1 MPSSIGDLTALGSL
15 LQEHRPKLLEMLR
28 RRIDPALSVRIDAE
42 EILSEAFFVAQRK
55 YPEFKQQ
62 SSITPYAWL
71 YRITLDCLIEAWR
84 RETRGRRDL
93 GLEIA
98 FPAESSIQ
106 LALGLVDTGTSP
118 SAAVQRN
125 QLQQR
130 MRQVL
135 ELLSSRDREILT
147 MRHYD
152 QLSHREAA
160 EVLGITESAA
170 TLRYVRALKRL
181 RDLWTK
187 LHGEI
192 E

>member
-1 MPSSIGDLTALGSL
+1 MPSSIGDLTAIGKL

-28 RRIDPALSVRIDAE
+28 RRIDPSLSVRIDAE
-42 EILSEAFFVAQRK
+42 EVLSEAFFVAQRK
-55 YPEFKQQ
+55 YPECQRQ
-62 SSITPYAWL
+62 SATTPYAWL
-71 YRITLDCLIEAWR
+71 YRIALDCLIEAWR

-93 GLEIA
+93 GRDLP
-98 FPAESSIQ
+98 FPAESSVQ
-106 LALGLVDTGTSP
+106 LALGLIDTGTSP
-118 SAAVQRN
+118 SAAVERN
-125 QLQQR
+125 HMQQR
-130 MRQVL
+130 MQQVL
-135 ELLSSRDREILT
+135 ELLKSADREILT

-187 LHGEI
+187 LHGDLE
-192 E
+192 